1 METKKA
7 LFLNKYLL
15 TCIEAFNDVLLQEPL
30 AEYEIDGELV
40 NFKVSDFE
48 THYNDFL
55 DELEVVISE
64 TADISTTF
72 DYIMACLNDIIY
84 WEGFHSDQNKII
96 FSIGYEVN
104 FLIKLK
110 QNIEKYSNLIKGLCE
125 MDKHGNQV
133 GLYDF
138 YDSIIDIKLFSKDEK
153 ASELVS
159 ALIDENNPIFDIRF
173 DYGSIKEECDELKNT
188 QEMILLIHDRINY
201 LKQWQ
206 IEYDIY
212 EGGSYKFSSLYYPN
226 FEKLC
231 NTELERLEMKI
242 ELEKKLSIP
251 SIKTTESKPSE
262 VEPAGNPYKWNSS
275 NNDLIELV
283 TAMFMVNALKREDGK
298 KITLTELTD
307 FFEKLFNIEIKNDKG
322 TRAYISDSFISR
334 TLFLQKLMDGFKKY
348 RDSKTEKKPETVKTR
363 NTGY

>member
-7 LFLNKYLL
+7 LFLNKFLL
-15 TCIEAFNDVLLQEPL
+15 TSIQAFNDVILQKPL
-30 AEYEIDGELV
+30 ADYEIDGELV
-40 NFKVSDFE
+40 NFEVSEFE
-48 THYNDFL
+48 NHYTNFIK
-55 DELEVVISE
+55 ELEVIILE
-64 TADISTTF
+64 TTDITIAI
-72 DYIMACLNDIIY
+72 DYVETCLYDIIY
-84 WEGFHSDQNKII
+84 WEGFHTDQNKII

-104 FLIKLK
+104 FLITLK
-110 QNIEKYSNLIKGLCE
+110 RNIEKYSNFIKGLC
-125 MDKHGNQV
+125 DTDNYGNYIAF
-133 GLYDF
+133 GNF
-138 YDSIIDIKLFSKDEK
+138 FDSTIIKSQQFTKNMMTE
-153 ASELVS
+153 ELPS
-159 ALIDENNPIFDIRF
+159 IDEYKPELDNRF
-173 DYGSIKEECDELKNT
+173 VYEKMLVECDELKNI
-188 QEMILLIHDRINY
+188 QDKILLIHDRLY
-201 LKQWQ
+201 YFKQWVLQ
-206 IEYDIY
+206 YDV
-212 EGGSYKFSSLYYPN
+212 EEMFLYKFSPTYYPN

-231 NTELERLEMKI
+231 KMELERLNNKL

-363 NTGY
+363 KTGY